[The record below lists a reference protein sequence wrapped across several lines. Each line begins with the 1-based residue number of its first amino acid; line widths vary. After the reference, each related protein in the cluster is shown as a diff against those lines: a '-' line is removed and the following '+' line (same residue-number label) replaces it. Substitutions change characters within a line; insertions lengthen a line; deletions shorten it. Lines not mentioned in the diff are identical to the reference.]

1 MLQKLTI
8 HNYAI
13 IDEISIEFHPQ
24 FNIIT
29 GETGA
34 GKSILVGAMGLVL
47 GNRAD
52 SSVLLNN
59 QKKCIVEAC
68 FAIKKNAFITQLV
81 KDNELD
87 FDNSEMI
94 IRREVTS
101 NGKSRSFIND
111 TPVTLQVLKQ
121 FTSHL
126 VDLHLQ
132 FDTLDVGA
140 TDFQRDVLDALANNE
155 TLLADYKKEYTAFS
169 SFTKKLES
177 LKAQQAKAKADAD
190 YYNYL
195 YNELA
200 EANFKTDEIETLEEE
215 LKLLSNSEN
224 ILSTLNAIS
233 TSLANSEQPITQV
246 LKSFVNQLHALKTN
260 HAPIVSITE
269 RLQSTQIELTD
280 IADEIETAQNGIN
293 LNDER
298 KQQITER
305 IDLGNTLLKKHAA
318 INTNALLQA
327 QENISNKLQDV
338 LNIDDEITILEKQ
351 VALHNNNAKA
361 LALKISAARK
371 KQTEPF
377 TNNLHKLLA
386 QVGMPNA
393 RLKIDITES
402 PLNMDG
408 SDNIN
413 FLFDANKTNHY
424 EPIYKVASGGELSRL
439 MLCIKNIVAQS
450 MQMPTLIFDEI
461 DTGISGEAARQV
473 GIIMKNLS
481 LHHQLISI
489 THQPQ
494 IAAKA
499 NNHYY
504 VHKKEIDGHIKTRIH
519 LLTNNERVDAIAA
532 MLSGAT
538 LTENSKNI
546 AREMMGAE

>member
-1 MLQKLTI
+1 MLQKLFI
-8 HNYAI
+8 QNYAI
-13 IDEISIEFHPQ
+13 IDEINIDFHTQ

-52 SSVLLNN
+52 SSVLLNTD
-59 QKKCIVEAC
+59 KKCIVEAN
-68 FAIKKNAFITQLV
+68 FLVERNNRLNQLIAEA
-81 KDNELD
+81 ELD
-87 FDNSEMI
+87 FDNNELL
-94 IRREVTS
+94 IRREITS

-121 FTSHL
+121 FTALL

-140 TDFQRDVLDALANNE
+140 ADFQRDVLDALASNE
-155 TLLADYKKEYTAFS
+155 SLLIDYRKEYQQYATL
-169 SFTKKLES
+169 TKKLEA
-177 LKAQQAKAKADAD
+177 LKAEQAKAKADAD

-195 YNELA
+195 HTELA
-200 EANFKTDEIETLEEE
+200 EANFKPDEIETLEDE

-224 ILSTLNAIS
+224 ILATLNGI
-233 TSLANSEQPITQV
+233 NSALTETEQPITQV
-246 LKSFVNQLHALKTN
+246 LKSFVNQLHALKTSY
-260 HAPIVSITE
+260 APIVSIAE
-269 RLQSTQIELTD
+269 RLQSAQIEIAD
-280 IADEIETAQNGIN
+280 IADEIETAQNGIS

-298 KQQITER
+298 KQLITER
-305 IDLGNTLLKKHAA
+305 IDIGNTLLKKHNAA
-318 INTNALLQA
+318 NTKELLATQQKINERLQ
-327 QENISNKLQDV
+327 QV
-338 LNIDDEITILEKQ
+338 LNIDDEITEVEKQ
-351 VALHNNNAKA
+351 VQLHHNNAKG
-361 LALKISAARK
+361 LALQVSTNRK
-371 KQTEPF
+371 KQAEPF
-377 TNNLHKLLA
+377 TAKLHKLLA

-393 RLKIDITES
+393 RLKIDITAC
-402 PLNMDG
+402 PLNKDG
-408 SDNIN
+408 VDTIN

-481 LHHQLISI
+481 EHHQLISI

-504 VHKKEIDGHIKTRIH
+504 VHKKEIKGQVKTQIR
-519 LLTNNERVDAIAA
+519 LLTDDERVEAIAA
-532 MLSGAT
+532 MLSGST
-538 LTENSKNI
+538 LTESSKSI
-546 AREMMGAE
+546 AKEMMG